1 MDALLVGD
9 SRRAGDR
16 RPPSCGS
23 APVRREGA
31 RAVAAAVGDRG
42 PLHRLGVRQ
51 GSRGLPAGIEAPARR
66 AGRQGTGGRFERARP
81 TWRGGGVSELARL
94 ARQPLALREQGIDR
108 LLVGAPVNVRYL
120 CGYTGSNRLLL
131 VDAGEQAEHPFFTDF
146 PYITQAGEQ
155 GPEGIERQIA
165 PGDLLEAAARA
176 LGEGAAGGTQRLGFD
191 DASLTVKQHSRL
203 SELLGRGWELVPC
216 SGMVERLREVKDER
230 EIERIRAA
238 SALADQA
245 LSEVLEGG
253 LVGRT
258 EREVAIELELRMR
271 RLGAQAPSFPSIV
284 ASAEHGALPHAEPR
298 DVEIAAGVLVTIDWG
313 AYLDGYCSDCT
324 RTYATG
330 ELSADAVEVY
340 ELVLSAQEAG
350 LQAVRAGISGRD
362 VDQVARTIIDNAGH
376 GEHFGHGLGHGVGM
390 EIHEAPRLSRTASEK
405 PLHTGNVVTVEPG
418 VYVPGNLGVR
428 IEDLVLVGETG
439 CERLTSLPKQLIT
452 LD

>member
-1 MDALLVGD
+1 M
-9 SRRAGDR
+9 
-16 RPPSCGS
+16 
-23 APVRREGA
+23 
-31 RAVAAAVGDRG
+31 
-42 PLHRLGVRQ
+42 
-51 GSRGLPAGIEAPARR
+51 
-66 AGRQGTGGRFERARP
+66 
-81 TWRGGGVSELARL
+81 SELARL
-94 ARQPLALREQGIDR
+94 GRLASALREQGVDR
-108 LLVGAPVNVRYL
+108 LLVSAPVNVRYL
-120 CGYTGSNRLLL
+120 CGYTGSNGLLL
-131 VDAGEQAEHPFFTDF
+131 VDAGEQAEHRFFTDF
-146 PYITQAGEQ
+146 RYVTQSAEQ
-155 GPEGIERQIA
+155 VPEGIEREIA

-176 LGEGAAGGTQRLGFD
+176 LGEGGPGGAQRLGFD

-203 SELLGRGWELVPC
+203 RELLGRGWELVPC

-230 EIERIRAA
+230 EIGRIRAA
-238 SALADQA
+238 AALADQA
-245 LSEVLEGG
+245 LSEVLESG
-253 LVGRT
+253 LLGRT

-362 VDQVARTIIDNAGH
+362 VDQVARTIINNAGH

-390 EIHEAPRLSRTASEK
+390 EIHEAPRLSRTASEE
-405 PLHTGNVVTVEPG
+405 PLRTGNVVTVEPG

-439 CERLTSLPKQLIT
+439 CERLTSLPKQLIM